1 MSDAYTK
8 LLARIKDVGRLRSIE
23 QLLDW
28 DQETYMPTNGVQA
41 RAEQTALIAGLAHE
55 QLVADETRALLE
67 AASANEDD
75 FVACTNLR
83 ETRRGFDRAAKIPT
97 QLVKDIAH
105 ATAIAKEA
113 WAKARGDDSFADF
126 APHLERLVELKRQ
139 VADHVGY
146 DGEPYDALMDEFEPG
161 AKAADI
167 EPVFA
172 ELRQATVGLLDRI
185 DQATDKPDGSILT
198 RHYPRD
204 KQEALS
210 RYVAEALHFDF
221 DSGRADVSVH
231 PFCVT
236 IGGNADVRLT
246 TRYLEDFLP
255 SAMFGTMHEAGHG
268 LYEQGLLSVHR
279 FTPMGEAVS
288 LGIHESQSRL
298 WENLVGRGRAFWTY
312 HYEHLKSEF
321 SEPLG
326 DVSLDEFYRA
336 INVTE
341 PTFLRVEADE
351 LTYNLHI
358 IVRFEIE
365 RAMIAGSLAVKDVP
379 AAWNAKFNEL
389 LGITPRNNAE
399 GCLQDIHWSIG
410 IFGYFP
416 TYALGNLYSA
426 QFFEQ
431 AGRDIPDLADR
442 IAKNDL
448 LPLLDWLR
456 ANIHCHGQRYRA
468 DELVRLVTGKPLSI
482 DPFINYVTAKLN
494 EVYRLA

>member
-1 MSDAYTK
+1 
-8 LLARIKDVGRLRSIE
+8 
-23 QLLDW
+23 
-28 DQETYMPTNGVQA
+28 MPG
-41 RAEQTALIAGLAHE
+41 
-55 QLVADETRALLE
+55 
-67 AASANEDD
+67 
-75 FVACTNLR
+75 
-83 ETRRGFDRAAKIPT
+83 
-97 QLVKDIAH
+97 
-105 ATAIAKEA
+105 
-113 WAKARGDDSFADF
+113 
-126 APHLERLVELKRQ
+126 
-139 VADHVGY
+139 
-146 DGEPYDALMDEFEPG
+146 
-161 AKAADI
+161 
-167 EPVFA
+167 
-172 ELRQATVGLLDRI
+172 
-185 DQATDKPDGSILT
+185 
-198 RHYPRD
+198 
-204 KQEALS
+204 
-210 RYVAEALHFDF
+210 
-221 DSGRADVSVH
+221 
-231 PFCVT
+231 
-236 IGGNADVRLT
+236 
-246 TRYLEDFLP
+246 
-255 SAMFGTMHEAGHG
+255 AGHG
-268 LYEQGLLSVHR
+268 LDEQGLLSVHR

-341 PTFLRVEADE
+341 PTFIRVEADE

-379 AAWNAKFNEL
+379 EAWNAKFHEL

-482 DPFINYVTAKLN
+482 DPFINYLTAKLN